1 MHDAAG
7 CRYTNMDKEYSIED
21 LAAFHGHLGPFIV
34 LGYRMGRYAKQHFCS
49 DPFQMSV
56 AVYCSAV
63 PPESCIADGIQIG
76 SGCTLGK
83 RNIEIIA
90 DDRIRCEFS
99 STGRKLT
106 CSPKAISFPPKKDPH
121 YSALIEDL
129 AERMYSMQDS
139 ELFSGISSPQ

>member
-1 MHDAAG
+1 MHDIAG

-34 LGYRMGRYAKQHFCS
+34 LGYRMGRYAKRHFCS

-90 DDRIRCEFS
+90 DSEIKCEFRS
-99 STGRKLT
+99 DGRKLT
-106 CSPKAISFPPKKDPH
+106 CSSKAINFPPKNDPH
-121 YSALIEDL
+121 YSALIENL
-129 AERMYSMQDS
+129 AQRMYSMQDS
-139 ELFSGISSPQ
+139 ELFSTSSTQ